1 MPDKAKIVL
10 FFIVV
15 VFLSTVWYLDVG
27 FIQEKTSRV
36 FSSSKDT
43 LISKELSSD
52 QVKNI
57 ARIPLFIPFK
67 KSIIAGTPLA
77 QEKLKQADN
86 VLLYQS
92 DPKDTSGRT
101 MLVDT
106 NQNVHYYIMGLGG
119 AVDSF
124 ETSASGKMV
133 VQTDF
138 WRETGVFRF
147 WSPISNSQDLYLVLS
162 DPERNQDFA
171 IRIAGEKGGC
181 FLSEKTT
188 YLTDFLVRDI
198 SFTAERGVFDDLGAI
213 SLWSE
218 KDLATLI
225 KPGDL
230 ITVYNLQHNPLTK
243 QVRGVFAKRDN
254 LGVVCAEALVINRF
268 GGKKQLEK
276 ELAKPIPDVAVTSP
290 GFADVK
296 TLYEDPRLV
305 RFPNL
310 EKATMR
316 IYY

>member
-1 MPDKAKIVL
+1 MPDKAKVVL
-10 FFIVV
+10 FFLVI
-15 VFLSTVWYLDVG
+15 VFLSAVWYLDID
-27 FIQEKTSRV
+27 FLQEKTSRI
-36 FSSSKDT
+36 FSPSKDT
-43 LISKELSSD
+43 FISKELSSEEI
-52 QVKNI
+52 KNL
-57 ARIPLFIPFK
+57 ARIPVYVPFK
-67 KSIIAGTPLA
+67 KSIPAGTSLA
-77 QEKLKQADN
+77 QERLKQADN

-92 DPKDTSGRT
+92 NPQDISGRT

-119 AVDSF
+119 AIDSF

-147 WSPISNSQDLYLVLS
+147 WSPISNSQDWYLVLS

-171 IRIAGEKGGC
+171 IRISREKGGC
-181 FLSEKTT
+181 FLSDRTT
-188 YLTDFLVRDI
+188 YLTDFLVRNI
-198 SFTAERGVFDDLGAI
+198 SFTAERGAIDDLGTI
-213 SLWSE
+213 YLWSE

-230 ITVYNLQHNPLTK
+230 LTVYNLQHNPLTK
-243 QVRGVFAKRDN
+243 QIRGVFAKRDT

-268 GGKKQLEK
+268 AGKKQLEK
-276 ELAKPIPDVAVTSP
+276 ELARSIPDVVVTSP